1 MGEKE
6 RRGQSER
13 KCGWVGVCMFGGGGS
28 VCKGCSLDCLCLT
41 DVCGWS
47 CSSPGFGVVLR
58 GC

>member
-6 RRGQSER
+6 RRGQSE
-13 KCGWVGVCMFGGGGS
+13 KESVGGCMHVWGGGS

>member
-13 KCGWVGVCMFGGGGS
+13 SVGGWVYACLGGGS

-47 CSSPGFGVVLR
+47 CSSPGFGFVLR